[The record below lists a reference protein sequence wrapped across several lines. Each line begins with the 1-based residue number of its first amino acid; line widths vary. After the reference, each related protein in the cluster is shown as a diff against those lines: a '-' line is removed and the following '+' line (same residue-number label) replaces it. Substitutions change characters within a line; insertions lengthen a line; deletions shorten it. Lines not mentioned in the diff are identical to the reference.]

1 MPHGFCG
8 PLPTQGATREVYPV
22 GMATN
27 VLRNRLRDGPLWL
40 KVLAAV
46 VLLLAVFAV
55 VLALFPWD
63 MLREPVNRYVSE
75 KTGRKFEIT
84 RRLDVGIGLRGATV
98 KADGIEFANP
108 PWARDPYL
116 VKAERAEFDI
126 RLWPL
131 FRQKLVIPRLAFVSP
146 TLGLQ
151 MEADGRRTWALGKDT
166 SDPGTVPVIGL
177 MEVDNGSVDFLAKH
191 LGIDLHADVNYDTS
205 LGTLPLSYRI
215 KGRYK
220 GQPLTAEGRTG
231 NVLQLKAAGGQPFP
245 LEIDGAAGQTKLKAS
260 GTVTDFADLDGI
272 DAKFD
277 LKGQTLGALFPLLG
291 IALPETSPYALSGD
305 LRKRGKQW
313 EVAGLKGKLGLSD
326 IAGDMRF
333 DQAGKVPH
341 LAGELR
347 SRVMDMDDLGP
358 LIGLPPTER
367 SAKAVEGVAPPP
379 TIKQT
384 KRGRDAKVLPSATL
398 DFNRLQAMN
407 ADVKY
412 AADRIKNVRDIPLDR
427 GSVQVKLNNS
437 VLVLE
442 PLDLGVGGG
451 KLAGAIRI
459 DATQNPADIRASLDL
474 RNVQVNRLIPK
485 IETMRSSFS
494 RLDGRIN
501 LSGRGTSV
509 ATWLGGSSGDVA
521 VMTGRGRF
529 SNLLLEFMGLD
540 GAEIIKF
547 LLRGDQNVEL
557 RCAAVAFD
565 VNKGVMT
572 SRSMVLDTE
581 DTVFYATGQANLA
594 TEKLDF
600 VVRPEPKDRS
610 FLSLRSP
617 LVVGGTFGAPTGGVQ
632 AAPLAERGI
641 AALVLGAL
649 NPLLALAATIETGP
663 GEDADCKGVLSQAN
677 KPSTGAA
684 AAGAAKAKGAKQQR

>member
-1 MPHGFCG
+1 
-8 PLPTQGATREVYPV
+8 
-22 GMATN
+22 MATN
-27 VLRNRLRDGPLWL
+27 VLRNRPLWL
-40 KVLAAV
+40 KLLAGF
-46 VLLLAVFAV
+46 VLLFA
-55 VLALFPWD
+55 ALVMLFAFFPWD
-63 MLREPVNRYVSE
+63 TLREPINRYVSE

-84 RRLDVGIGLRGATV
+84 RRLDVGVGLRGATV
-98 KADGIEFANP
+98 KFDGIEFANP

-131 FRQKLVIPRLAFVSP
+131 LTRKIVIPRLALFTP

-151 MEADGRRTWALGKDT
+151 MEPDGRRTWALGKDT

-177 MEVDNGSVDFLAKH
+177 MEVDSGTVDFLATH
-191 LGIDLHADVNYDTS
+191 LGVDLHADVSYDTS
-205 LGTLPLSYRI
+205 RGDLPLSYRI

-231 NVLQLKAAGGQPFP
+231 NVLQLRAAGQQPFP
-245 LEIDGAAGQTKLKAS
+245 MEIDAAAGQTRLKAQ
-260 GTVTDFADLDGI
+260 GAVTDFADLDGI
-272 DAKFD
+272 DAKFE

-305 LRKRGKQW
+305 LRKRAKLW
-313 EVAGLKGKLGLSD
+313 EVAGLKGRLGLSD

-333 DQAGKVPH
+333 DQAGQVPH

-347 SRVMDMDDLGP
+347 SRLMDMDDLGP

-379 TIKQT
+379 TIKQV
-384 KRGRDAKVLPSATL
+384 KRAAGDKVLPTATL
-398 DFNRLQAMN
+398 DFDRLRAMN

-412 AADRIKNVRDIPLDR
+412 TAERIRNVRDVPLDR
-427 GSVQVKLNNS
+427 GSVQIKLNNS
-437 VLVLE
+437 VLALD

-474 RNVQVNRLIPK
+474 RNMQLNRLVPK
-485 IETMRSSFS
+485 IETMRSSFGK
-494 RLDGRIN
+494 LDGRIN

-509 ATWLGGSSGDVA
+509 ASWLGGASGDVA
-521 VMTGRGRF
+521 ALTGRGRF

-557 RCAAVAFD
+557 RCAAMAFD

-572 SRSMVLDTE
+572 SRSMVLDTA

-600 VVRPEPKDRS
+600 VVRPEPKDAS
-610 FLSLRSP
+610 ILSLRTP
-617 LVVGGTFGAPTGGVQ
+617 LVIGGSFGSPSGGVQ
-632 AAPLAERGI
+632 AVPLAERGL
-641 AALVLGAL
+641 AALILGAI
-649 NPLLALAATIETGP
+649 NPLLALAATVETGP
-663 GEDADCKGVLSQAN
+663 GEDADCKSVLSQAN
-677 KPSTGAA
+677 KPGTGPA
-684 AAGAAKAKGAKQQR
+684 AAGAAKAKGAKQR